1 MPGVGVCG
9 IVMETPILPNLKPV
23 VLEMTLIEQIPMA
36 RMIKSVKDRD
46 RLNDSWMDRVA
57 MRSYYCMNA

>member
-1 MPGVGVCG
+1 
-9 IVMETPILPNLKPV
+9 METPILPNLKPV